1 MIASIRSLDPPH
13 KGLRNA
19 LSQFVLLAGKT
30 EYDDPIQVGTLQ
42 KLGNEVFHLL
52 QDHTHTEDNF
62 ILKPLEEKIPG
73 STIIDSQE
81 HIVLEQIESELKN
94 RMSQFDGNQTN
105 ADGHQFYLDLILF
118 QSRYLDHIGHEDKV
132 TEILMMQNFSDEE
145 LIGHQILIMQQ
156 MSFETL
162 LLWFKY
168 IVPARRISENR
179 QVLQAFKSS
188 APNEAFD
195 PVKNI
200 IRSVVSEQE
209 FDLIFTGL

>member
-52 QDHTHTEDNF
+52 HDHTHTEDNF

-94 RMSQFDGNQTN
+94 RMSQFDGNKTN
-105 ADGHQFYLDLILF
+105 ADGHQFYLDLTLF

-132 TEILMMQNFSDEE
+132 TEILMMQNFSHEE

-168 IVPARRISENR
+168 I
-179 QVLQAFKSS
+179 
-188 APNEAFD
+188 
-195 PVKNI
+195 
-200 IRSVVSEQE
+200 
-209 FDLIFTGL
+209 

>member
-52 QDHTHTEDNF
+52 HDHTHTEDNF

-94 RMSQFDGNQTN
+94 RMSQFDGNKTN
-105 ADGHQFYLDLILF
+105 ADGHQFYLDLTLF

-132 TEILMMQNFSDEE
+132 TEILMMQNFSHEE

-168 IVPARRISENR
+168 ICSCKKDFRK
-179 QVLQAFKSS
+179 QT
-188 APNEAFD
+188 
-195 PVKNI
+195 
-200 IRSVVSEQE
+200 SV
-209 FDLIFTGL
+209 TGF